1 YVANAL
7 DNTVTV
13 IDATTDSAAGTIA
26 VGHGPLG
33 VAISPDGSHAYVANE
48 ADHSVSVIA
57 VASDSVATA
66 IPAGGAP
73 VGVAVSPDGSLGYAA
88 TSAGTL
94 TEWGSMFALTI
105 SLSGSGIGSVTSDP
119 SGIICGTS
127 CQARYAANT
136 TVTLNAVASAGSV
149 FAGWSGDAQCSGQ
162 VTMTSNLDCTANFT
176 ASAPPGGGGGGGMGC
191 FIATAAFG
199 SDMAQEVV
207 VLRAFRDRHLLT
219 NAPGRA
225 FVRLYYRYS
234 PPFADYLRAHDAPR
248 AAVRWALYPVVFAV
262 GYPAGAIAA
271 LLLLVL
277 VPIGLRRSRR

>member
-1 YVANAL
+1 
-7 DNTVTV
+7 
-13 IDATTDSAAGTIA
+13 
-26 VGHGPLG
+26 
-33 VAISPDGSHAYVANE
+33 VANE

-57 VASDSVATA
+57 VSSDSVETT

-88 TSAGTL
+88 TSGGTL
-94 TEWGSMFALTI
+94 TEWGGTFTLTI

-119 SGIICGTS
+119 SGITCGTS

-136 TVTLNAVASAGSV
+136 AVTLTAVASSGSF
-149 FAGWSGDAQCSGQ
+149 FAGWSGDAQCASGQ
-162 VTMTSNLDCTANFT
+162 VAMTSNLDCTANFT
-176 ASAPPGGGGGGGMGC
+176 ASAPPGGGGSGGGGC

-207 VLRAFRDRHLLT
+207 ALRAFRDRHLLT
-219 NAPGRA
+219 NAPGRV

-248 AAVRWALYPVVFAV
+248 AAVRWALYPVVFTV
-262 GYPAGAIAA
+262 RHPAGALAA
-271 LLLLVL
+271 LLLLAL
-277 VPIGLRRSRR
+277 VPIGLRRSRG